1 MKNVNQLSQEYR
13 QNPKRFADKYA
24 PKPSSTQSIEE
35 AAAQIVNTLFAELQS
50 IFPSW
55 RHALPDDE
63 TLARTKKTWT
73 KAFIENQIVTH
84 TLLQQGLR
92 KARSHK
98 SPFFP
103 SAGEFI
109 GWCLGSPEQ
118 HGIPDVR
125 SAYLEVCRNASD
137 PLEATWTHPALYV
150 MGRNTDWYALRTR
163 TEKDTYPAFQIQ
175 YYKILGCLARGE
187 SFDDAILKA
196 LPSVPKNCPTRREQ
210 SLERIRSL
218 QDKYGF
224 RHQGGEADHDE

>member
-1 MKNVNQLSQEYR
+1 MKNVTQLSQEYR
-13 QNPKRFADKYA
+13 QNPKRFTDKYA

-73 KAFIENQIVTH
+73 KAFIENQIVTQ

-109 GWCLGSPEQ
+109 DWCCGSPEQ

-125 SAYLEVCRNASD
+125 SAYLEVCRHASD
-137 PLEATWTHPALYV
+137 PTRCNWTHPALYV
-150 MGRNTDWYALRTR
+150 MGSKTGWDALKTR
-163 TEKDTYPAFQIQ
+163 SEKYTYPIFQSQ
-175 YYKILGCLARGE
+175 YQKILTRVARGE
-187 SFDDAILKA
+187 TFTD
-196 LPSVPKNCPTRREQ
+196 SVPKPLPDKLLKAPLSREKSIERIQ
-210 SLERIRSL
+210 SLR
-218 QDKYGF
+218 DKYGF
-224 RHQGGEADHDE
+224 QQRGGDISNDN

>member
-1 MKNVNQLSQEYR
+1 MKNVNQLSQAYR
-13 QNPKRFADKYA
+13 NNPKRFSDTYA
-24 PKPSSTQSIEE
+24 PKPEIKQSIEE
-35 AAAQIVNTLFAELQS
+35 TAAQIVNELFVELQS

-55 RHALPDDE
+55 RHALPDEE
-63 TLARTKKTWT
+63 TLSRTKKTWT

-125 SAYLEVCRNASD
+125 SAYLEVCRHASD
-137 PLEATWTHPALYV
+137 PARANWTHPALYV
-150 MGRNTDWYALRTR
+150 MGTKTGWDALKTR
-163 TEKDTYPAFQIQ
+163 SEKHTYPIFQSQ
-175 YYKILGCLARGE
+175 YQKILIRVTRGE
-187 SFDDAILKA
+187 SFTD
-196 LPSVPKNCPTRREQ
+196 SVPKPLPDKSLKAPLSREKSIERIQ
-210 SLERIRSL
+210 SLR
-218 QDKYGF
+218 DKYGF
-224 RHQGGEADHDE
+224 QQRGGESSDEE